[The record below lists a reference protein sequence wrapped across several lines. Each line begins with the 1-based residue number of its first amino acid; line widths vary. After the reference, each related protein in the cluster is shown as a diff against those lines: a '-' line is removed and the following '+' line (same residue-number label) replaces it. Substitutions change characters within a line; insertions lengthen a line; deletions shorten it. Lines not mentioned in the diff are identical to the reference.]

1 MTPAARIAAAI
12 DLLEVIEGAPKRPAD
27 AVANDFFRSRRYI
40 GSGDRRA
47 VSDRVWAVL
56 RTRRRLGWWL
66 GEARQQSARLLVAAS
81 LLLEGWAKAGVAQ
94 SFSGGQFAPPP
105 LSGAENAVLSRI
117 AGHTLDH
124 PTMPDA
130 VRLEIPDWLLPR
142 LAARFGASL
151 QPEMAALAE
160 PASLDMRVNLLK
172 GNRDQALAALAAEGW
187 QAEPT
192 KLSPWGLR
200 IDGRRPVTSGPAFQS
215 GLIEIQ
221 DEGSQ
226 LVAVMVGAAPGM
238 RVVDW
243 CAGAGGKTLAL
254 AGMMENRGQIVA
266 CDVSAPRLE
275 GAVRRL
281 RRAGV
286 HNVERHLVE
295 AGDKWLKRRAG
306 TFDRVLIDAPCT
318 GTGTWRRNPDARLR
332 LRETDLVELLP
343 KQVSILDTAQSL
355 VRNGGRLVY
364 ATCSLLEEENE
375 AQVSG
380 FLRRHPMFRVVPLAQ
395 AWPLEGAPPNAGPF
409 LSLTPARHGTDGF
422 FAAVLERQ
430 A

>member
-1 MTPAARIAAAI
+1 MTPSARIAAAI

-47 VSDRVWAVL
+47 VSDRVWTIL
-56 RTRRRLGWWL
+56 RARRRLGWWL
-66 GEARQQSARLLVAAS
+66 GNAPQSPRLLVAAS
-81 LLLEGWAKAGVAQ
+81 LLLEGWIKTGVQQA
-94 SFSGGQFAPPP
+94 FSGGQFAAAP
-105 LSGAENAVLSRI
+105 LARSEIGALAKIE
-117 AGHTLDH
+117 GHTLDH

-130 VRLEIPDWLLPR
+130 VRLEIPDWLLPH
-142 LAARFGASL
+142 LTARFGPSL
-151 QPEMAALAE
+151 PAEMAALSQ
-160 PASLDMRVNLLK
+160 PAALDMRVNLLK
-172 GNRDQALAALAAEGW
+172 GDRDQAKAALAAEGW
-187 QAEPT
+187 EAAPT

-215 GLIEIQ
+215 GLVEIQ

-226 LVAVMVGAAPGM
+226 LVAAMVGVAPGM

-254 AGMMENRGQIVA
+254 AGAMENRGQIVA

-295 AGDKWLKRRAG
+295 PGDKWLKRRAG

-332 LRETDLVELLP
+332 LKETDLAELVL
-343 KQVSILDTAQSL
+343 KQASILDTAQTL
-355 VRNGGRLVY
+355 VRKGGRLIY

-375 AQVSG
+375 AQVTS
-380 FLRRHPMFRVVPLAQ
+380 FLLRHTDFAVVPLAR
-395 AWPLEGAPPNAGPF
+395 AWPLEQPPPNNGDF

-422 FAAVLERQ
+422 FTAVLERT

>member
-1 MTPAARIAAAI
+1 LTPAARIAAAI

-47 VSDRVWAVL
+47 VSDRVWIVL
-56 RTRRRLGWWL
+56 RARRRLGWWL
-66 GEARQQSARLLVAAS
+66 GEARQSPRLLVAAS

-94 SFSGGQFAPPP
+94 TFSGGQFAPMP
-105 LSGAENAVLSRI
+105 LSGAENAALTRI
-117 AGHTLDH
+117 AGHTLNH

-142 LAARFGASL
+142 LTARFGSAL
-151 QPEMAALAE
+151 AAEMAALSE

-172 GNRDQALAALAAEGW
+172 GDRDQARAALAAEGW
-187 QAEPT
+187 EAEPT
-192 KLSPWGLR
+192 KISPWGLR

-226 LVAVMVGAAPGM
+226 LVAAMVGARPGL

-254 AGMMENRGQIVA
+254 AGAMENRGQIVA
-266 CDVSAPRLE
+266 CDVSAPRLD
-275 GAVRRL
+275 GAVKRL

-306 TFDRVLIDAPCT
+306 TFDRVLVDAPCT

-332 LRETDLVELLP
+332 LKENDLAELLP
-343 KQVSILDTAQSL
+343 KQAGILDVAQSL
-355 VRNGGRLVY
+355 VRKGGRLVY

-380 FLRRHPMFRVVPLAQ
+380 FLLRHSAFSVVPLAQ
-395 AWPLEGAPPNAGPF
+395 AWPLDQPPPNAGDF

-422 FAAVLERQ
+422 FTAVMERTG
-430 A
+430 

>member
-47 VSDRVWAVL
+47 VSERVWAVL

-66 GEARQQSARLLVAAS
+66 GDITQSARLLVAAS
-81 LLLEGWAKAGVAQ
+81 LLLEGWSKAGVAQ
-94 SFSGGQFAPPP
+94 AFSGGQFAAAP
-105 LSGAENAVLSRI
+105 LSGAENAVLARV

-130 VRLEIPDWLLPR
+130 VRLEIPDWLLPH
-142 LAARFGASL
+142 LTARFGASL
-151 QPEMAALAE
+151 PAEMAALSE
-160 PASLDMRVNLLK
+160 PAALDMRVNLLK
-172 GNRDQALAALAAEGW
+172 GDREQAQAALAAEGW
-187 QAEPT
+187 PAEPT
-192 KLSPWGLR
+192 RYSPWGLR

-226 LVAVMVGAAPGM
+226 LVAAMVGAAPGM

-254 AGMMENRGQIVA
+254 AGAMENKGQIVA
-266 CDVSAPRLE
+266 CDVSAPRLD

-286 HNVERHLVE
+286 HNVERHLLE
-295 AGDKWLKRRAG
+295 TGDKWLKRRAG
-306 TFDRVLIDAPCT
+306 TFDRVLVDAPCT

-332 LRETDLVELLP
+332 LKPSDLAELLP
-343 KQVSILDTAQSL
+343 KQASILDMAQSL
-355 VRNGGRLVY
+355 VRKGGRLVY

-375 AQVSG
+375 AQVNG
-380 FLRRHPMFRVVPLAQ
+380 FLLRHPAFRVVKLAE
-395 AWPLEGAPPNAGPF
+395 AWPLRQPPPNAGDF
-409 LSLTPARHGTDGF
+409 LALTPARHGTDGF
-422 FAAVLERQ
+422 FTAVLERT